1 MHQYDYVIVGAGS
14 AGSALANR
22 LSESGKFTVC
32 LLEAGGSDRKFW
44 VQMPLGYGKV
54 FHDPSVNWRYMTEPE
69 PNLDNQSVYWPRG
82 KVLGGSSSINAM
94 VWVRGHKRDYEE
106 WASVAPGW
114 DWNNVQ
120 KIFNRIEN
128 WDGTSDVSRGMNGP
142 QAVHD
147 VSSDVHPL
155 TISYLEAASQIGIK
169 TNADYNGPNME
180 GASCYQI
187 STKGGIRASASRS
200 YLWPLGKRRNLN
212 IQKKAHVTRVIFEG
226 KRAVGVKYIQKGQT
240 KTVHARAEVILSGG
254 AINSPQLLQL
264 SGIGPGKL
272 LQKHNINIVHA
283 SHHVGKNLQD
293 HLGSDIYYR
302 ANVPTL
308 NQELNPMFGKL
319 RAGLKYIMTRKGP
332 LSLSLNQGGG
342 FIQLDPNA
350 SGPDLQLYFSP
361 VSYTRAPAGVRPL
374 MNPDPFPGFLMGFN
388 PCKPTSVGNIQISS
402 TDPLLP
408 PKIYSNYLDTEY
420 DKKMMIE
427 GIRLIRRI
435 ANAPALNS
443 IIKDE
448 LAPGDRIKSANDI
461 AKYIRQKAWSVF
473 HPCSTCRMGNNPNIS
488 VVDPKLRVH
497 GVDNLRVVDASI
509 FPTIPTGNI
518 NAPSI
523 MVGEYASDIILK
535 DAKNRKGLSC
545 T

>member
-1 MHQYDYVIVGAGS
+1 MHQYDYIVVGAGS

-32 LLEAGGSDRKFW
+32 LLEAGGSDKKFW

-69 PNLDNQSVYWPRG
+69 PNLDNQSIYWPRG

-106 WASVAPGW
+106 WNSVAPGW
-114 DWNNVQ
+114 GWDNIK

-128 WDGTSDVSRGMNGP
+128 WDGTSNISRGTNGP
-142 QAVHD
+142 QSVHD
-147 VSSDVHPL
+147 VSSVVHPL
-155 TISYLEAASQIGIK
+155 TISYLKAASQVGIK

-180 GASCYQI
+180 GATCYQI
-187 STKGGIRASASRS
+187 STKGGIRASAARS

-212 IQKKAHVTRVIFEG
+212 IQQKAHVTRIIFEG
-226 KRAVGVKYIQKGQT
+226 KRAVGVEYVQKGQT

-272 LQKHNINIVHA
+272 LQSHNIDIVHV

-302 ANVPTL
+302 ARVPTL

-319 RAGLKYIMTRKGP
+319 QAGLKYILTRKGP

-350 SGPDLQLYFSP
+350 TGPDLQLYFSP

-388 PCKPTSVGNIQISS
+388 PCKPTSFGNIQISS
-402 TDPLLP
+402 TDPMLP

-420 DKKMMIE
+420 DKTMMIE

-435 ANAPALNS
+435 SNAPALKS

-448 LAPGDRIKSANDI
+448 LAPGSDIKSETDI

-488 VVDPKLRVH
+488 VVDPKLRVY

-523 MVGEYASDIILK
+523 MVGEYASDIILQ
-535 DAKNRKGLSC
+535 DARNRKGL
-545 T
+545 